1 MPRSGK
7 GHANKRAQKMAER
20 VRVQITPELA
30 ARLKQEAKGRA
41 GDAPLLTRSTGE
53 PWGYRRSDQYR
64 REFAEVVTAA
74 GLDPKVTAYSLRHSY
89 VSRALLR
96 GISITLVADA
106 TDTSEREIR
115 RHYAKLISDHSGE
128 IMRRALLDVS
138 PPTTP
143 TGKVV
148 TLTGRSR

>member
-1 MPRSGK
+1 
-7 GHANKRAQKMAER
+7 
-20 VRVQITPELA
+20 
-30 ARLKQEAKGRA
+30 
-41 GDAPLLTRSTGE
+41 
-53 PWGYRRSDQYR
+53 
-64 REFAEVVTAA
+64 
-74 GLDPKVTAYSLRHSY
+74 
-89 VSRALLR
+89 LLR

-128 IMRRALLDVS
+128 IMRRALLDVP

-148 TLTGRSR
+148 VLPGARR

>member
-1 MPRSGK
+1 
-7 GHANKRAQKMAER
+7 
-20 VRVQITPELA
+20 VQITPELA

-41 GDAPLLTRSTGE
+41 GDAPLLMRSNGE

-64 REFAEVVTAA
+64 REFAEVVEAA
-74 GLDPKVTAYSLRHSY
+74 GLDSEVTPYSLRHSY
-89 VSRALLR
+89 ISRALLR
-96 GISITLVADA
+96 GISITLIADA

-148 TLTGRSR
+148 TLAERRP